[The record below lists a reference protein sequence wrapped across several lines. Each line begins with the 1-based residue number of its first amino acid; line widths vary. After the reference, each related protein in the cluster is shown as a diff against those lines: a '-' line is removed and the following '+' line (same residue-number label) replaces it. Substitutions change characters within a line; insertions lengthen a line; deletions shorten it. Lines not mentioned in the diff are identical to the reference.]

1 MTQMIMVAPPAPDAA
16 RRLVA
21 LLECHREAFPL
32 LDEELTQQRSLAHVL
47 AEHQLRGEQSLSAW
61 RAALSHRWQCEVSA
75 QRAYSAAQ
83 RQLCAYYGP
92 DAAYA
97 QLIAPAHPSNA
108 STPSDLLHDLRR
120 LEASLE
126 LLSSR
131 PPFAAEALALLRA
144 VGDDLGRAIEETA
157 RCEAERRS
165 LLTEQRMAASLYE
178 RAYARARRQL
188 VRYLGEQVI
197 ALPPECFELSDQ

>member
-1 MTQMIMVAPPAPDAA
+1 MILMAPPVSDAA

-21 LLECHREAFPL
+21 LLEHHCEAFPPL
-32 LDEELTQQRSLAHVL
+32 EEELAQQRSLAHML

-61 RAALSHRWQCEVSA
+61 RAALSRRWECEVSA

-83 RQLCAYYGP
+83 RQLAAYYGP

-97 QLIAPAHPSNA
+97 QLIAPAHPGNA
-108 STPSDLLHDLRR
+108 STPADLLHEVRR

-126 LLSSR
+126 LLSAR
-131 PPFAAEALALLRA
+131 PPFAAEALGSLRA
-144 VGDDLGRAIEETA
+144 AGDALAVAIDESA

-165 LLTEQRMAASLYE
+165 LLLEQRMVASLYE
-178 RAYARARRQL
+178 RAYARARRQI
-188 VRYLGEQVI
+188 VRYLPEQGS
-197 ALPPECFELSDQ
+197 ALPPTCGESPDAP